1 MRIALLPSSNNLRT
15 PDPLSQQTCRRL
27 FVSLAL
33 LTLWAKMLSPQAF
46 WVGVAVMSG
55 VCALIAATFALLR
68 RERLLAP
75 SLNYW
80 DEAMAFVGVHCL
92 TGLLI

>member
-1 MRIALLPSSNNLRT
+1 VRIALLQAATILQT

-27 FVSLAL
+27 LVSLAL
-33 LTLWAKMLSPQAF
+33 LIFWAMVLSPQGF

-55 VCALIAATFALLR
+55 VSASIAAIFALLR